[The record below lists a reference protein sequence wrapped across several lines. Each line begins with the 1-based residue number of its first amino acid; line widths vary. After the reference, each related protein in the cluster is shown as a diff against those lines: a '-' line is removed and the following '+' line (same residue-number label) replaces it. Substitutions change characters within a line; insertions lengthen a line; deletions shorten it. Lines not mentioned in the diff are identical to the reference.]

1 MRNKVAYNPPTLG
14 SPTRLVKPPYSLIP
28 MKIFISRIGVPLLV
42 LIGLYVG
49 WKTFVTG
56 KPGVYNVSA
65 KDVYR
70 FNDLSG
76 PEGKVALPQ
85 PNRTAWEKYQQGSR
99 NRLAVLL
106 TDTNSS
112 WLGLVHGLK
121 TIGLPF
127 VLTRDYQEALQHRVV
142 LVYPLISGKVLDATA
157 LHALGQFPQKG
168 GTLIG
173 VNVFGGLQETFGFT
187 DSVEAKTRR
196 EIRFTE
202 LADEFGFTDP
212 KERVIS
218 LGWGAKN
225 AAGETNAPLGT
236 LGYLNASEP
245 PVAVFEDGS
254 AAITHR
260 RTGSGHAY
268 ALGFDPGFLALK
280 SYGNR
285 DDEIGRHYVNQY
297 EPTLDVLLRLLKRI
311 YQQGARS
318 HVTLETVPF
327 NRALTVLLTHD
338 VDFAGSV
345 QNAVAYAEFERSQN
359 IKATYFIQTKYIRDY
374 NDDIFLT
381 QETVPALR
389 RLAEMGMEIGSH
401 TVCHSLMFAKLPTG
415 TGEERYPEY
424 TPFVQDKTVVYNASL
439 LGELRVS
446 KFLLERLTGAQV
458 KSFRPGE
465 LSNPFQLPDALEAT
479 GYRFGSSVTANDSF
493 THLPFQ
499 LNYGRGYE
507 AESPIFEFPVTIEDE
522 AKPELGSRLNEAVD
536 VARKIS
542 RYGGVVNILIH
553 PNILGHKLEFER
565 GFVAA
570 FKDSAWFGTV
580 GEFGNWWAARNEVAL
595 DVETQGKTLIVTL
608 QIPQEINGLT
618 LRLPAG
624 SKYLSSQP
632 TNQTIQQFGDALV
645 IGKAVGAL
653 QLTLR

>member
-1 MRNKVAYNPPTLG
+1 
-14 SPTRLVKPPYSLIP
+14 
-28 MKIFISRIGVPLLV
+28 MKKFIGWTGICCLV
-42 LIGLYVG
+42 LIGFGFG
-49 WKTFVTG
+49 WKTWRAG
-56 KPGVYNVSA
+56 KSGGYKVSA
-65 KDVYR
+65 KDIYH

-76 PEGKVALPQ
+76 PEGKSTLPQ
-85 PNRTAWEKYQQGSR
+85 PSRTSWEKYQTGSH

-106 TDTNSS
+106 TDTNSA
-112 WLGLVHGLK
+112 WLGLVHALK
-121 TIGLPF
+121 TIGIPF
-127 VLTRDYQEALQHRVV
+127 VLTRDYQQALKHRVV

-157 LHALGQFPQKG
+157 LRALAQFPPQG

-173 VNVFGGLQETFGFT
+173 VNVHGGLQETFGFT
-187 DSVEAKTRR
+187 EAVEANTRR
-196 EIRFTE
+196 EIRFNS
-202 LADEFGFTDP
+202 AAAEFGFTEA

-218 LGWGAKN
+218 LGRGAAN
-225 AAGETNAPLGT
+225 AAGESTAAIGT
-236 LGYLNASEP
+236 LGYRNTSEP
-245 PVAVFEDGS
+245 PIADFDDGT
-254 AAITHR
+254 AAITQR
-260 RTGSGHAY
+260 RIGSGHAY

-297 EPTLDVLLRLLKRI
+297 EPTLDVLLRLLRQI
-311 YQQGARS
+311 YRQAARS
-318 HVTLETVPF
+318 SVTIETVPF

-345 QNAVAYAEFERSQN
+345 QNAVAYAEFEQSQN

-381 QETVPALR
+381 QETTPALR

-415 TGEERYPEY
+415 TGDERYPDY
-424 TPFVQDKTVVYNASL
+424 TPFVQDRTTVYNASL

-465 LSNPFQLPDALEAT
+465 LANPFLLPDALEAT
-479 GYRFGSSVTANDSF
+479 GYHYGSSVTANDSF

-522 AKPELGSRLNEAVD
+522 EQPELGSRLNEGIAL
-536 VARKIS
+536 ARQIS
-542 RYGGVVNILIH
+542 RSGGVVNVLIH
-553 PNILGHKLEFER
+553 PNILGHKMDFER
-565 GFVAA
+565 GFVSA

-580 GEFGNWWAARNEVAL
+580 GEFGDWWAARNDVQLEVEA
-595 DVETQGKTLIVTL
+595 QSKSMIVTL
-608 QIPQEINGLT
+608 QIPREMAGLT
-618 LRLPAG
+618 LRLPAR
-624 SKYLSSQP
+624 SKFVKSAP
-632 TNQTIQQFGDALV
+632 TNETIQQFGDALV
-645 IGKAVGAL
+645 IGKAVGKL
-653 QLTLR
+653 QLTLQ